1 MSPACCRIL
10 AILRVTYKWAL
21 MPATHCCGCCYGAQY
36 WCVFFSVAL
45 FLLSILVWKCTCRGF
60 WLASSAHAYLIAVCQ
75 HSKGQPALPALP
87 CLQLRI
93 SVVVVS
99 KCACL

>member
-1 MSPACCRIL
+1 MLQDPGNLESDLQVGANAGYTLLWVLLWCTVL
-10 AILRVTYKWAL
+10 VRVFL
-21 MPATHCCGCCYGAQY
+21 
-36 WCVFFSVAL
+36 V
-45 FLLSILVWKCTCRGF
+45 LLSSFSLFWCGSVHAEGF
-60 WLASSAHAYLIAVCQ
+60 DSSSAHVYLIVCQ
-75 HSKGQPALPALP
+75 HSKGQPALP